1 MKRNKRKLKLS
12 SFFNKINH
20 KNRNK
25 RSGEKRRIFA
35 SAVLAGNI
43 LFDVLFGN
51 LVIND
56 LKTQKYENATPL
68 TQERVIS
75 VQEFNSLDDSR
86 NSGQT
91 VRTRNGRI
99 LEFQQEVSN
108 ASSNK
113 ILSEN
118 KLNEPDDIIVIR
130 GGGVLPSAEAFPLP
144 LPQRTGGRTITG
156 MNGQNPG
163 HGHGGGGGGGNPN
176 PGSGSESGGC
186 SSNPTPR
193 FTHQS
198 FSNNNNNNKN
208 KNKNKNKKNSIEVK
222 IVDGQI
228 ILRVTRDDMPFFIDE
243 ITARKKIYHAPD
255 FDVALPDNLDLEYVK
270 SLSTKDRLK
279 YLSDPGILP
288 QKCVGEYM
296 KKLGQHVLDPTTE
309 IQVGTLGRNGATK
322 GWNEP
327 IPGTHVF
334 NSGTGN
340 DVFFADDGFKF
351 HAGMN
356 LNDGQRIDLEDNNN
370 IL

>member
-1 MKRNKRKLKLS
+1 
-12 SFFNKINH
+12 
-20 KNRNK
+20 
-25 RSGEKRRIFA
+25 
-35 SAVLAGNI
+35 
-43 LFDVLFGN
+43 
-51 LVIND
+51 
-56 LKTQKYENATPL
+56 
-68 TQERVIS
+68 
-75 VQEFNSLDDSR
+75 
-86 NSGQT
+86 
-91 VRTRNGRI
+91 
-99 LEFQQEVSN
+99 
-108 ASSNK
+108 
-113 ILSEN
+113 
-118 KLNEPDDIIVIR
+118 
-130 GGGVLPSAEAFPLP
+130 
-144 LPQRTGGRTITG
+144 

-163 HGHGGGGGGGNPN
+163 HGGGGGGGGGNSN
-176 PGSGSESGGC
+176 TGSGSESGGC
-186 SSNPTPR
+186 SSNLTPR
-193 FTHQS
+193 FPHQS
-198 FSNNNNNNKN
+198 SPNNQ
-208 KNKNKNKKNSIEVK
+208 NKNKNKKNSIEIK

-296 KKLGQHVLDPTTE
+296 KKLGQHLLDPTTE

-334 NSGTGN
+334 NSGTRN

-351 HAGMN
+351 HTGMN
-356 LNDGQRIDLEDNNN
+356 LNDDQRIDLEDNNN